1 MIELIRSERVTPTE
15 SHFEVK
21 INEKIVQ
28 FAKWLDDD
36 FYVDWEFIKGQE
48 ELTEDEE
55 EEIIDFIY
63 EQAI

>member
-15 SHFEVK
+15 AHFEVK

-36 FYVDWEFIKGQE
+36 FYLGEIIKGQE

-55 EEIIDFIY
+55 EELIDFIY